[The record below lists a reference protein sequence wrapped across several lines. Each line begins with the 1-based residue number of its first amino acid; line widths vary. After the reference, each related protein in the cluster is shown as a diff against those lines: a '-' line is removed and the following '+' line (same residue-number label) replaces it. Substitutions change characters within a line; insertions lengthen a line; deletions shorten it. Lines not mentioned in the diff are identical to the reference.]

1 MNRDMEI
8 TIEVTSNCQAKC
20 PGCIR
25 HKVFN
30 PDTNLISRSNFSS
43 NFFSTI
49 GPGPHS
55 EIKES

>member
-1 MNRDMEI
+1 MSAFVDDPSKIILVSR
-8 TIEVTSNCQAKC
+8 VAALSA
-20 PGCIR
+20 
-25 HKVFN
+25 
-30 PDTNLISRSNFSS
+30 DTNSISRLNFSS